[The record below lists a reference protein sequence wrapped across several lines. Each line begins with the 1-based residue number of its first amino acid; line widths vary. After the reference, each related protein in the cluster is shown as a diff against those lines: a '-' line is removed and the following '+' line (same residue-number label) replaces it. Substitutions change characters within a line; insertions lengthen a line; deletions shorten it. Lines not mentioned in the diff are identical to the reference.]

1 MRKLHLFIFFFYT
14 FLYTNAQ
21 TGIGTPTPDASAK
34 LDVYSTNKGFLPP
47 RVTLTS
53 STDNTTIQS
62 PATGLL
68 VYNTGNNAGLVAG
81 YYYWNGSSWATIA
94 NAQGS
99 GVSASFIRGSRSAA
113 QTGLTNGGTVI
124 FTQVDNTAG
133 QEMSLNTS
141 TGQITLAAG
150 RTYRLIAQ
158 VPNYQT
164 SSADARL
171 QLAWYNE
178 TSGAY
183 IGSTSNAYPPG
194 SGASYGATAGLSET
208 IITTTTTT
216 VISYRIVQLSSA
228 TQLGGSSDFPVAG
241 SYPWFE
247 GQVISGNTA
256 VNGQSVDY
264 IQASLSTNQALSAA
278 GNINFNTSSGTG
290 ISITSGGFNLI
301 ANKTY
306 KLEAALGGAST
317 GYGYYAWVDNANTIL
332 PGGSIGVVM
341 KAGSAF
347 TDAPQDKAIV
357 YYTPTVNTTVFLRVI
372 NVSGTITA
380 YAPSAASGYS
390 SSWAS
395 IQQIGSSAI
404 INPWTLSGTNTF
416 NTTGNV
422 GIGTSS
428 PTTKLDV
435 NGTASANTLSLSNV
449 TIGTPSLVLKNGDA
463 AATYSDVAQ
472 VKMGWSGSA
481 TGKSQYAQFIH
492 SRHNSGTTGNAID
505 IYLSDGTA
513 DNTIATG
520 STKAMSIESPG
531 NLTVA
536 GKINLTDASGNVAVK
551 AAGFVN
557 AGTAVTLGDIQ
568 VQMSTSGSRSLQI
581 RTTGSSFTGMASAH
595 TTYSNGSYTYYSD
608 KSFTVDANYGYIG
621 GVTWSFGTD
630 GDLSVYYVRDTT
642 NQRFY
647 RLTLMVGNVTAYTNN
662 FISIERLL

>member
-264 IQASLSTNQALSAA
+264 IQASLSTNQVLSAA
-278 GNINFNTSSGTG
+278 GNIIFNTSSGAG
-290 ISITSGGFNLI
+290 ITITSGGFNLI

-428 PTTKLDV
+428 PTTTLDV
-435 NGTASANTLSLSNV
+435 NGSLQVSGSTTLKSSLNIGTGVGAEGGEMQLAYAQTGNTLS
-449 TIGTPSLVLKNGDA
+449 
-463 AATYSDVAQ
+463 
-472 VKMGWSGSA
+472 
-481 TGKSQYAQFIH
+481 
-492 SRHNSGTTGNAID
+492 
-505 IYLSDGTA
+505 GTA
-513 DNTIATG
+513 VVVDVYQNKLRIFESGG
-520 STKAMSIESPG
+520 STRGVFLDLSKAPSGVGGEL
-531 NLTVA
+531 LT
-536 GKINLTDASGNVAVK
+536 KAS
-551 AAGFVN
+551 GFVN
-557 AGTAVTLGDIQ
+557 AGDYITLGNLKATIP
-568 VQMSTSGSRSLQI
+568 TSGNRSLQLA
-581 RTTGSSFTGMASAH
+581 TVS
-595 TTYSNGSYTYYSD
+595 GSYSVYGSGVYS
-608 KSFTVDANYGYIG
+608 YG
-621 GVTWSFGTD
+621 GVGGSTIDFSSPRSITTTPAYINSTYTFGTAGATD
-630 GDLSVYYVRDTT
+630 SWLLTDTSST
-642 NQRFY
+642 IAWRITVIIGSGYN
-647 RLTLMVGNVTAYTNN
+647 NN

>member
-81 YYYWNGSSWATIA
+81 YYYWNGTSWATIA
-94 NAQGS
+94 TASGS
-99 GVSASFIRGSRSAA
+99 GVSASFLRGSRSAA

-164 SSADARL
+164 SSGDARL

-264 IQASLSTNQALSAA
+264 IQASLSTNQVLSAA
-278 GNINFNTSSGTG
+278 GNIIFNTSSGAG
-290 ISITSGGFNLI
+290 ITITSGGFNLI

-435 NGTASANTLSLSNV
+435 TGNVNV
-449 TIGTPSLVLKNGDA
+449 T
-463 AATYSDVAQ
+463 
-472 VKMGWSGSA
+472 
-481 TGKSQYAQFIH
+481 
-492 SRHNSGTTGNAID
+492 
-505 IYLSDGTA
+505 
-513 DNTIATG
+513 
-520 STKAMSIESPG
+520 
-531 NLTVA
+531 
-536 GKINLTDASGNVAVK
+536 GKINLTDPSGNVITKVS
-551 AAGFVN
+551 GFVN
-557 AGTAVTLGDIQ
+557 AGDYVTLGNLKARIP
-568 VQMSTSGSRSLQI
+568 TSGNRSLQLV
-581 RTTGSSFTGMASAH
+581 TLSG
-595 TTYSNGSYTYYSD
+595 TYSVYGSGVHVFSSNLGSTTID
-608 KSFTVDANYGYIG
+608 G
-621 GVTWSFGTD
+621 GSPRTISTTPAYLNSGNTFATAGGTD
-630 GDLSVYYVRDTT
+630 TWNIMDTS
-642 NQRFY
+642 
-647 RLTLMVGNVTAYTNN
+647 N
-662 FISIERLL
+662 FISWRISCIIGGGYNANLITIERLN

>member
-1 MRKLHLFIFFFYT
+1 MRKLRLFIFFFYT

-81 YYYWNGSSWATIA
+81 YYYWNGTSWATIA
-94 NAQGS
+94 TASGS
-99 GVSASFIRGSRSAA
+99 GVSASFLRGSRSSG

-150 RTYRLIAQ
+150 RTYRLVAQ

-164 SSADARL
+164 SSGDARL

-208 IITTTTTT
+208 IITTTATT

-264 IQASLSTNQALSAA
+264 IQASLSTNQALSAV

-290 ISITSGGFNLI
+290 ITITSGGFNLI

-306 KLEAALGGAST
+306 KLEAAIGGASV
-317 GYGYYAWVDNANTIL
+317 GYAYYGWVDNSNNL
-332 PGGSIGVVM
+332 LSGGSIGAVI
-341 KAGSAF
+341 KAGNVH
-347 TDAPQDKAIV
+347 TDAPQDKAVV
-357 YYTPTVNTTVFLRVI
+357 YFTPTVDTRVFLRVY
-372 NVSGTITA
+372 NLSGTLTA
-380 YAPSAASGYS
+380 YAPSLSTNYS
-390 SSWAS
+390 STWAS
-395 IQQIGSSAI
+395 IQQVGSSAI
-404 INPWTLSGTNTF
+404 INPWTLSGTSTY

-422 GIGTSS
+422 GIGTST
-428 PTTKLDV
+428 PTEKLEV
-435 NGTASANTLSLSNV
+435 SGNVKATNFLGTAS
-449 TIGTPSLVLKNGDA
+449 
-463 AATYSDVAQ
+463 
-472 VKMGWSGSA
+472 SA
-481 TGKSQYAQFIH
+481 TL
-492 SRHNSGTTGNAID
+492 
-505 IYLSDGTA
+505 YLLEATA
-513 DNTIATG
+513 
-520 STKAMSIESPG
+520 S
-531 NLTVA
+531 
-536 GKINLTDASGNVAVK
+536 
-551 AAGFVN
+551 VN
-557 AGTAVTLGDIQ
+557 YT
-568 VQMSTSGSRSLQI
+568 MP
-581 RTTGSSFTGMASAH
+581 
-595 TTYSNGSYTYYSD
+595 GSYTSDPCRYSIVNISVNVPSSWFNTSTY
-608 KSFTVDANYGYIG
+608 KFTPQKAGYWEIAASYDVYRNG
-621 GVTWSFGTD
+621 ETYLSINKNNVNVGQVGSLSEVQLIVRKIIYLNGSTD
-630 GDLSVYYVRDTT
+630 FITINNSGPSSNTRTQVAASSWLQARW
-642 NQRFY
+642 
-647 RLTLMVGNVTAYTNN
+647 VG
-662 FISIERLL
+662 E